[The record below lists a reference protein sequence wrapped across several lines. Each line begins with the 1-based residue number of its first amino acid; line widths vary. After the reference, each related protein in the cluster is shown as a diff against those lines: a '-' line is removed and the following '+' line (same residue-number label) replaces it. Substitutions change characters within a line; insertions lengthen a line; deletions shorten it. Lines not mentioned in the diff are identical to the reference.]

1 MDNNSSSTPQQQQLH
16 QQQQV
21 INDINK
27 VRNKIN
33 DYDLKIA
40 YIEGTVS
47 NNSKLVEAFKKFK
60 EGDYVNADAGAT
72 TSVFFPLYRNKLE
85 NYRTELKQG
94 MYRVII

>member
-33 DYDLKIA
+33 EYELKIA
-40 YIEGTVS
+40 APG
-47 NNSKLVEAFKKFK
+47 NNNELVKAFKKFK
-60 EGDYVNADAGAT
+60 VGDYVNADAGAT
-72 TSVFFPLYRNKLE
+72 TSGFFPLYRNKLE